1 MGIQMMS
8 RLRVCDNSGAKVV
21 QVIQVLGK
29 KSGGTVGDVCS
40 VSVKS
45 ADSSSRKVKKGEVC
59 HALIVRHKR
68 EKVRYD
74 GSFLRTSDTACI
86 LLHQNGQPLGTR
98 IRGVVS
104 AALDRQKWLKVI
116 SLCRAVI

>member
-1 MGIQMMS
+1 MGIQMMT

-29 KSGGTVGDVCS
+29 KRGGTVGDVCS

-45 ADSSSRKVKKGEVC
+45 ADPSSRKVKKGEVFR
-59 HALIVRHKR
+59 ALIVRHKT
-68 EKVRYD
+68 EPVRPD
-74 GSFLRTSDTACI
+74 GSYLRTSDTSCV
-86 LLHQNGQPLGTR
+86 LLQPNGQPLGTR

-104 AALDRQKWLKVI
+104 ASLDRQKWLKVI